1 MHGDGSLKS
10 VALAGVWVR
19 VSPGAHN
26 LLNWEAYS
34 RVAQLA
40 EPSTVNR
47 MVPGS
52 SPGTGACVTCT
63 VILIP
68 WLFVKD
74 SGRLA
79 QLVEH
84 RLYTPRVA
92 GSSPVLPT

>member
-1 MHGDGSLKS
+1 MAEFGRRGGLKIRFF
-10 VALAGVWVR
+10 GVWVR
-19 VSPGAHN
+19 VPPGARN

-68 WLFVKD
+68 
-74 SGRLA
+74 
-79 QLVEH
+79 
-84 RLYTPRVA
+84 
-92 GSSPVLPT
+92 